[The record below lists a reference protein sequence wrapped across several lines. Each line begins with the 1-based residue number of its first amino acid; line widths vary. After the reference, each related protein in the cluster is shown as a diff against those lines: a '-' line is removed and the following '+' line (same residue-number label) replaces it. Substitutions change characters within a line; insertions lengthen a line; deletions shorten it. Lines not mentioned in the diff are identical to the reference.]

1 MVVFIPNFD
10 VASNEDDHTPYCI
23 GREIK
28 EVIVDS
34 EKLSKTLSKW
44 FEYNILEANLDKYH
58 ILFNNAIESYPTKV
72 GYKTISNSKWKKLPG
87 I

>member
-10 VASNEDDHTPYCI
+10 VASNEVDHTPYCI

-28 EVIVDS
+28 EVIADS

-58 ILFNNAIESYPTKV
+58 ILFNNAIESYLTKV